1 MQPTWN
7 PLRGFHAA
15 ATERSAASQRG
26 SIRHA
31 PSSRLVRGLAA
42 HQRCVSLL
50 PIYVQTSSSGC
61 LMEPFEIVSEITEI
75 ETIAV
80 ENSIRDLAR
89 LRKHYGQ
96 GRWRKLKGV
105 AMIRLRNGRVR
116 EAELHWYEAHG
127 IGRKEIK
134 RQRYLR

>member
-1 MQPTWN
+1 MRL
-7 PLRGFHAA
+7 LRSEARPVNA
-15 ATERSAASQRG
+15 VRSDTPR
-26 SIRHA
+26 
-31 PSSRLVRGLAA
+31 PNKLVRGLAA

-127 IGRKEIK
+127 IGRKETK
-134 RQRYLR
+134 RKRYLD